1 MANVQSS
8 KSGGQW
14 FTALLTLAAGVFLIM
29 FHNHLDLITWIVAAM
44 GWLILLWGVYLVA
57 VNVVRSRQ
65 TRDVWQVIVGVL
77 ALALGIWVAA
87 APSTFSHLLIYIF
100 AIVLI
105 LAGAWHV
112 FSLRVI
118 GHDINVPIYFYV
130 IPALL
135 IVAGVCFFITGA
147 KVVTTAIILV
157 MGIALVCSAAATLM
171 ELFGRRRDRRL
182 HSGEATDNPTLS

>member
-1 MANVQSS
+1 MANVQT
-8 KSGGQW
+8 KSGGGQW
-14 FTALLTLAAGVFLIM
+14 FTAILTLAAGVFLIV

-44 GWLILLWGVYLVA
+44 GWLILLTGMYLIVA
-57 VNVVRSRQ
+57 NVVRQRQSRNI
-65 TRDVWQVIVGVL
+65 WQVMAGVV

-100 AIVLI
+100 ALVLI
-105 LAGAWHV
+105 MAGAWHV

-118 GHDINVPIYFYV
+118 GRDINVPMYFYI

-147 KVVTTAIILV
+147 QIVTTAIVLV
-157 MGIALVCSAAATLM
+157 MGIALVCSAAVTVM
-171 ELFGRRRDRRL
+171 EMVGRHREHKALKTHPGDD
-182 HSGEATDNPTLS
+182 GAAV

>member
-1 MANVQSS
+1 MANVQT
-8 KSGGQW
+8 KSGGGQW
-14 FTALLTLAAGVFLIM
+14 FTAILTLAAGVFLIV

-44 GWLILLWGVYLVA
+44 GWLILLTGLYLIVA
-57 VNVVRSRQ
+57 NVVRQRQ
-65 TRDVWQVIVGVL
+65 LRNIWQVMAGVV

-100 AIVLI
+100 ALVLI
-105 LAGAWHV
+105 MAGAWHV

-118 GHDINVPIYFYV
+118 GRDINVPMYFYI

-147 KVVTTAIILV
+147 QIVITAIVLV
-157 MGIALVCSAAATLM
+157 MGIALVCSAAVTVM
-171 ELFGRRRDRRL
+171 EMVGRHREHKALKTHPGDD
-182 HSGEATDNPTLS
+182 GAAV